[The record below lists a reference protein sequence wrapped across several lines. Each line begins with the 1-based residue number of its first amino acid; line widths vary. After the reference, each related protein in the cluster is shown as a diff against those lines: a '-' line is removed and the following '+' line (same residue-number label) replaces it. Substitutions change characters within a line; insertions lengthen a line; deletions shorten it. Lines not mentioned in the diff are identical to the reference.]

1 MTAHQD
7 LEKRLDEIQDM
18 VDENRV
24 LLKKINR
31 RLAWGQAMKAF
42 YWLLIIVFTIAGYY
56 AVQPYFQQATSAY
69 GEIQGGLDSINGLF
83 QKAEE

>member
-1 MTAHQD
+1 MTVERD

-31 RLAWGQAMKAF
+31 RLAWGQAMKLF
-42 YWLLIIVFTIAGYY
+42 YWVLIIGLSVLGYY
-56 AVQPYFQQATSAY
+56 AVQPYFEQVQSAY
-69 GEIQGGLDSINGLF
+69 QGIQGGLDSVGGLLD
-83 QKAEE
+83 KATK